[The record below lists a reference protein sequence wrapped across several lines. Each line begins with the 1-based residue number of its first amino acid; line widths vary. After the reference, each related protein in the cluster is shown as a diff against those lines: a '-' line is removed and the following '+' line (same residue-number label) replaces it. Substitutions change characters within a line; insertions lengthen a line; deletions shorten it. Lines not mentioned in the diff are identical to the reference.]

1 MHSYRP
7 APVLEAL
14 GVCSE
19 DEQLYR
25 ALLARPEATVTD
37 LAEDTGWPAAR
48 VTRHL
53 RSLLTLG
60 LACRTPGR
68 PALYTPAVP
77 EAAVELLAL
86 RKQAAIVEARLGATV
101 LTAEFRAGNEAGPFT
116 VVRGAQ
122 AIAQRYDQAQQSAQ
136 SEVLVLDR
144 PPYAVLP
151 VAPRRTSGV
160 SYRMIYDMAALGDPA
175 ELAAA
180 RSAGTSCRML
190 RDVPLKLVVA
200 DRRTGLLQTG
210 ADVLVELRP
219 STLLDGLLRLFELL
233 WQQATPLAFEPSGGP
248 LSVDDQQLLGLAAA
262 GLTDQAIARR
272 LGVAQRTVERRMQRI
287 LKALD
292 ATTRFQAGL
301 RAGQRGLLSP

>member
-25 ALLARPEATVTD
+25 ALLARPESTATD
-37 LAEDTGWPAAR
+37 LIGSTGWPAAR

-53 RSLLTLG
+53 RSLLILG
-60 LACRTPGR
+60 LAARTPGR
-68 PALYTPAVP
+68 PARYTPAVP

-86 RKQAAIVEARLGATV
+86 RRQAAIVEARLGASV
-101 LTAEFRAGNEAGPFT
+101 LTAEFRAATEAGPFT
-116 VVRGAQ
+116 VVRGAE
-122 AIAQRYDQAQQSAQ
+122 AIAQRYQQAQQAAQ
-136 SEVLVLDR
+136 SEVVVLD
-144 PPYAVLP
+144 AVLP
-151 VAPRRTSGV
+151 GRAASGV
-160 SYRMIYDMAALGDPA
+160 VYRMVYDMALLVDPA
-175 ELAAA
+175 SLAAA
-180 RSAGTSCRML
+180 RSAGMSCRML

-210 ADVLVELRP
+210 PDVLVELGP
-219 STLLDGLLRLFELL
+219 SSLLDGLLRLFELL
-233 WQQATPLAFEPSGGP
+233 WEQATPLAFEPSDGP
-248 LSVDDQQLLGLAAA
+248 LSAEDQQLLGLAAA

>member
-25 ALLARPEATVTD
+25 ALLARPESTALHLV
-37 LAEDTGWPAAR
+37 EVTGWPTAR

-53 RSLLTLG
+53 RSLLNLG
-60 LACRTPGR
+60 LASRTPGR
-68 PALYTPAVP
+68 PARYTPAVP

-86 RKQAAIVEARLGATV
+86 RRQAAIVEARLGASV
-101 LTAEFRAGNEAGPFT
+101 LTAEFRAATESGPFT
-116 VVRGAQ
+116 VIRGAE
-122 AIAQRYDQAQQSAQ
+122 AIAQRYQQAQQAAQ
-136 SEVLVLDR
+136 SEVVVLD
-144 PPYAVLP
+144 AVLP
-151 VAPRRTSGV
+151 VRAARGV
-160 SYRMIYDMAALGDPA
+160 VYRMVYDMALLVDPA
-175 ELAAA
+175 SLDAA
-180 RSAGTSCRML
+180 RAAGTSCRML
-190 RDVPLKLVVA
+190 RDVPLKLVVV
-200 DRRTGLLQTG
+200 DRRTGLLPTG
-210 ADVLVELRP
+210 PDVVVELGP
-219 STLLDGLLRLFELL
+219 SSLLDGLLRLFELL
-233 WQQATPLAFEPSGGP
+233 WQQATPLAFEPSDGP
-248 LSVDDQQLLGLAAA
+248 LSPEDQQLLALAAA

-301 RAGQRGLLSP
+301 RAGQRGLLAQ

>member
-7 APVLEAL
+7 SPVLAAL

-25 ALLARPEATVTD
+25 ALLARPEATATD
-37 LAEDTGWPAAR
+37 LAADTGWAVTR

-53 RSLLTLG
+53 RSVLSLG
-60 LACRTPGR
+60 LAFRTPGR
-68 PALYTPAVP
+68 PARYTPAVP

-86 RKQAAIVEARLGATV
+86 RKQAAIVEARVGASV
-101 LTAEFRAGNEAGPFT
+101 LTAEFRARREAEPFM
-116 VVRGAQ
+116 VIRGAE
-122 AIAQRYDQAQQSAQ
+122 AVAQRFFQAQQSAQ
-136 SEVLVLDR
+136 DEVLVLDK
-144 PPYAVLP
+144 PPHAVLP
-151 VAPRRTSGV
+151 IEVRRSRGV
-160 SYRMIYDMAALGDPA
+160 GYRTIYDVAALGNPA
-175 ELAAA
+175 DVAVV
-180 RSAGTSCRML
+180 RSAGSSCRVL
-190 RDVPLKLVVA
+190 RDVPLKLVVV

-210 ADVLVELRP
+210 PDVLVEVE
-219 STLLDGLLRLFELL
+219 SGSLLDGLLRLFELL
-233 WQQATPLAFEPSGGP
+233 WQQATPLSVEPSDGP
-248 LSVDDQQLLGLAAA
+248 LTAEDQQLLALAAA

-301 RAGQRGLLSP
+301 RAGQRGLLV

>member
-7 APVLEAL
+7 SPVLAAL

-25 ALLARPEATVTD
+25 ALLARPEAATTD
-37 LAEDTGWPAAR
+37 LAVDLGWATPR

-53 RSLLTLG
+53 RSLLSHG
-60 LACRTPGR
+60 LASRTPGR
-68 PALYTPAVP
+68 PARYTPAVP

-86 RKQAAIVEARLGATV
+86 RKQAAIVEARLGASV
-101 LTAEFRAGNEAGPFT
+101 LTAEFRARRDAGPFT
-116 VVRGAQ
+116 VIRGAE
-122 AIAQRYDQAQQSAQ
+122 AIAQRYQQALQSARN
-136 SEVLVLDR
+136 EVLVLGQ
-144 PPYAVLP
+144 P
-151 VAPRRTSGV
+151 VRPRRTDGV
-160 SYRMIYDMAALGDPA
+160 MYRFIHDVTALVDPV

-180 RSAGTSCRML
+180 GSVGGRMV
-190 RDVPLKLVVA
+190 RGVPLVLVVV

-210 ADVLVELRP
+210 PDVVVELGP
-219 STLLDGLLRLFELL
+219 CSLLDGLLRLFELL
-233 WQQATPLAFEPSGGP
+233 WQQGTPLGTEPTDGP
-248 LSVDDQQLLGLAAA
+248 LTEADQQLLSLAAA
-262 GLTDQAIARR
+262 GLTDRAIARR

-301 RAGQRGLLSP
+301 RAGRLGLLA

>member
-25 ALLARPEATVTD
+25 ALLARPESTATD
-37 LAEDTGWPAAR
+37 LIGSTGWPAAR

-53 RSLLTLG
+53 RSLLSLG
-60 LACRTPGR
+60 LASRTPGR
-68 PALYTPAVP
+68 PARYTPAVP

-86 RKQAAIVEARLGATV
+86 RRQAAIVEARLGASV
-101 LTAEFRAGNEAGPFT
+101 LTAEFRAATESGPFT
-116 VVRGAQ
+116 VIRGAE
-122 AIAQRYDQAQQSAQ
+122 AIAQRYQQAQQAAQ
-136 SEVLVLDR
+136 SEVVVLD
-144 PPYAVLP
+144 AVLP
-151 VAPRRTSGV
+151 VRARGGV
-160 SYRMIYDMAALGDPA
+160 VYRMVYDMALLVDPA
-175 ELAAA
+175 SLDAA
-180 RSAGTSCRML
+180 RAAGTSCRML
-190 RDVPLKLVVA
+190 RDVPLKLVVV

-210 ADVLVELRP
+210 TDVLVELGP
-219 STLLDGLLRLFELL
+219 SSLLDGLLRLFELL
-233 WQQATPLAFEPSGGP
+233 WQQATPLAFELSDGP
-248 LSVDDQQLLGLAAA
+248 LSGEDQQLLALAAA

-301 RAGQRGLLSP
+301 RAGQRGLLAQ

>member
-14 GVCSE
+14 GICSE

-25 ALLARPEATVTD
+25 ALLARPEATTTD
-37 LAEDTGWPAAR
+37 LVTHTGWPAAR
-48 VTRHL
+48 VARHL
-53 RSLLTLG
+53 RSLLSLG
-60 LACRTPGR
+60 LASRTPGR
-68 PALYTPAVP
+68 PARYTPAVP

-86 RKQAAIVEARLGATV
+86 RKQAAIVQARLGASV
-101 LTAEFRAGNEAGPFT
+101 LTQEFQAARQTGPFT
-116 VVRGAQ
+116 VIRGVE
-122 AIAQRYDQAQQSAQ
+122 AIAQRHYQAQQSAQ
-136 SEVLVLDR
+136 SEVLILDK

-151 VAPRRTSGV
+151 IEPRRAIGV
-160 SYRMIYDMAALGDPA
+160 TYRTIYDMAALMDPA

-180 RSAGTSCRML
+180 RSAGTTCRML

-210 ADVLVELRP
+210 GDVVVELGP
-219 STLLDGLLRLFELL
+219 STLLDALLRLFELL
-233 WQQATPLAFEPSGGP
+233 WQQATSLSPEPAEGP
-248 LSVDDQQLLGLAAA
+248 LTAEDQQLLALAAA

-301 RAGQRGLLSP
+301 RAGQRGLLV

>member
-1 MHSYRP
+1 MHNYRP

-25 ALLARPEATVTD
+25 VLLARPEATATD
-37 LAEDTGWPAAR
+37 LVADMGWATAR

-53 RSLLTLG
+53 RSLLSLG
-60 LACRTPGR
+60 LASRTPGR
-68 PALYTPAVP
+68 PARYTPAVP

-86 RKQAAIVEARLGATV
+86 RKQEAIVQARMNAAV
-101 LTAEFRAGNEAGPFT
+101 LTEEFRSKREAGPFT
-116 VVRGAQ
+116 VIRGQQ
-122 AIAQRYDQAQQSAQ
+122 AMAQRFYQAQQTAQ
-136 SEVLVLDR
+136 SEVLVLDKS
-144 PPYAVLP
+144 PFVVLP
-151 VAPRRTSGV
+151 IKPRRACGV
-160 SYRMIYDMAALGDPA
+160 TYRTIYDMASLVEPV

-180 RSAGTSCRML
+180 RTAGPSCRML
-190 RDVPLKLVVA
+190 GGVPLKLVVA
-200 DRRTGLLQTG
+200 DRRTGLVQTG
-210 ADVLVELRP
+210 QELVEIGP
-219 STLLDGLLRLFELL
+219 SSLLDALLRLFELL
-233 WQQATPLAFEPSGGP
+233 WQQAISLSPSSSEGP
-248 LSVDDQQLLGLAAA
+248 LSFEDQQLLALAAV

-301 RAGQRGLLSP
+301 RAGQRGLLV

>member
-25 ALLARPEATVTD
+25 ALLARPEATTTE
-37 LAEDTGWPAAR
+37 LAGLTCWPTAR

-53 RSLLTLG
+53 RSLLSLG
-60 LACRTPGR
+60 LASRTPGR
-68 PALYTPAVP
+68 PARYTPAVP

-86 RKQAAIVEARLGATV
+86 RRQAAIVEARLGASV
-101 LTAEFRAGNEAGPFT
+101 LTAEFRAATESGPFT
-116 VVRGAQ
+116 VIRGAE
-122 AIAQRYDQAQQSAQ
+122 AIAQRYQQAQQVART
-136 SEVLVLDR
+136 EVLVLGM
-144 PPYAVLP
+144 PAGLP
-151 VAPRRTSGV
+151 LESRRSTGV
-160 SYRMIYDMAALGDPA
+160 EYRVVYDLGALVDPA
-175 ELAAA
+175 QVAAA
-180 RSAGTSCRML
+180 RAGGTSCRML

-200 DRRTGLLQTG
+200 DRRTGLLQSG
-210 ADVLVELRP
+210 PDVMVELGP
-219 STLLDGLLRLFELL
+219 SSLLDGLLRLFELL
-233 WQQATPLAFEPSGGP
+233 WQQATPLGFEPSDGP
-248 LSVDDQQLLGLAAA
+248 LSADDQQLLALAAA

-301 RAGQRGLLSP
+301 RAGQRGLLN

>member
-25 ALLARPEATVTD
+25 ALLARPESTTTD
-37 LAEDTGWPAAR
+37 LSRDTGWPATR
-48 VTRHL
+48 VGRHL
-53 RSLLTLG
+53 KSLLSLG
-60 LACRTPGR
+60 LASRTTGR
-68 PALYTPAVP
+68 PARYVPAVP

-86 RKQAAIVEARLGATV
+86 RKQAAILEARLGAAV
-101 LTAEFRAGNEAGPFT
+101 LTTEFRRQDSFT
-116 VVRGAQ
+116 VIRGTEAV
-122 AIAQRYDQAQQSAQ
+122 AQRFYQAQQSAQ

-144 PPYAVLP
+144 SPYVVLP
-151 VAPRRTSGV
+151 IEPRRAHGV
-160 SYRMIYDMAALGDPA
+160 VYRRIYDMASLSEPGD
-175 ELAAA
+175 LVAA
-180 RSAGTSCRML
+180 RSAGCRIL
-190 RDVPLKLVVA
+190 RDVPLKLVVV
-200 DRRTGLLQTG
+200 DRRTGLLPTSP
-210 ADVLVELRP
+210 DVVVELGP
-219 STLLDGLLRLFELL
+219 SSLLDALLRLFELL
-233 WQQATPLAFEPSGGP
+233 WQQASPLSPSASEGP
-248 LSVDDQQLLGLAAA
+248 LSGEDQQLLALAAA

-301 RAGQRGLLSP
+301 RAGQRGLLV